1 MSAADR
7 VVKSHRRIGVDSKL
21 QSARVT
27 FLPKIVAS
35 SYAYEYVT
43 IYIYNKSSVCRPSIL
58 DL

>member
-43 IYIYNKSSVCRPSIL
+43 NKSSVCRPSIL